1 MYLYYSDVICYWNQ
15 AVGSLMTMWSTLMNF
30 TINLV
35 PASYQGSAVNS
46 FEQYID
52 TLDSKQVNELLP
64 LLDDAPFR

>member
-1 MYLYYSDVICYWNQ
+1 MSSAIGIRQWDHYDHVVN
-15 AVGSLMTMWSTLMNF
+15 TLMNF

-52 TLDSKQVNELLP
+52 TLDSKQVNELLS
-64 LLDDAPFR
+64 LLDDAPPFR